1 MVEVGILADE
11 PLHGVCIILLAC
23 DMRNCSQEQCITQN
37 RPPTQCCINWN
48 LITVLAKPVDC
59 IQIGTIQYEQLCR
72 HRIAMHQLHVQIC
85 DERCAMDRIAN
96 LMTSLAL
103 TASCSAVRSSS
114 PRESSGTAAVAQAVT
129 AYTLEE
135 LQVRRMAPIDRL
147 LKAVI

>member
-85 DERCAMDRIAN
+85 AR
-96 LMTSLAL
+96 AL
-103 TASCSAVRSSS
+103 RDGSNR
-114 PRESSGTAAVAQAVT
+114 
-129 AYTLEE
+129 
-135 LQVRRMAPIDRL
+135 
-147 LKAVI
+147 